1 MSVSSSAN
9 TCDAS
14 GDSGPDFLEFLRE
27 GLNVPAQEATAL
39 LGRWLVEYQPLE
51 TREIQVL
58 RPNAL
63 QPQPFG
69 MEFSL

>member
-1 MSVSSSAN
+1 MAVSSSAK
-9 TCDAS
+9 TCDVS

-39 LGRWLVEYQPLE
+39 LGQWLVEYQPLE

-58 RPNAL
+58 RPKSL

-69 MEFSL
+69 MESAL